1 MCFLVRGLGVPA
13 NTWTEP
19 FLEAAYLAFDL
30 DNKQVAL
37 APPANCGEKLVA
49 FGSGPNA
56 IPCLKGC

>member
-1 MCFLVRGLGVPA
+1 
-13 NTWTEP
+13 
-19 FLEAAYLAFDL
+19 LEAAYLAFDL

-56 IPCLKGC
+56 IPNLKGC